1 MQKPF
6 PITKAMREDVADKLT
21 MQAVAQHGPRL
32 GKALQQINAAYWEQH
47 ISKVDAELQI
57 ARKRWP
63 GLIQVGVLAAVSTVT
78 PECRPEEDKHTTSLA
93 YFNSRNDRENV
104 FRAKVLGS
112 SAFSTVREFIRPA
125 RHYSQS
131 AHELQF
137 RSMEGSVPRLNDMQ
151 KLDATDPLV
160 SQARCVAEEFEGVLA
175 AGVAFRR
182 QALDVLMAC
191 RTSRQVEDLFPEAA
205 KLLPQPAKN
214 EKAIVPTELA
224 ANVRSMLSN
233 GVPPAMASA

>member
-6 PITKAMREDVADKLT
+6 PITNAMREDVADKLT

-63 GLIQVGVLAAVSTVT
+63 GLIQVGVLAAVTTVT
-78 PECRPEEDKHTTSLA
+78 PKYRHEENESNRHLA
-93 YFNSRNDRENV
+93 YFYSRNERENA

-112 SAFSTVREFIRPA
+112 PDFSTVSEFIRKES
-125 RHYSQS
+125 HYSQS

-137 RSMEGSVPRLNDMQ
+137 RSVEGSIPRLNDMQ
-151 KLDATDPLV
+151 LLDATNPLV
-160 SQARCVAEEFEGVLA
+160 TQALGVATEFEGVLD
-175 AGVAFRR
+175 AGLAFRR
-182 QALDVLMAC
+182 QAMDVLMAC

-214 EKAIVPTELA
+214 EKAMVPTELA

-233 GVPPAMASA
+233 GVPPVMA